1 MEKNYTANYET
12 GDIVFTCIG
21 AALFGQISAASQ
33 NWCNHVGL
41 IIGHNG
47 EDYLVAESRI
57 PLSTVTTLSLFI
69 QRSAEQRYAVRRLR
83 DGLTVKQKLAI
94 MEQVPARLNKF
105 YHTGFKYESSRQFC
119 SKFVFDIYK
128 DALDI
133 SVGDIET
140 FQNLFQRNPQAKLT
154 FWKFWFMGAIPWDR
168 KTVTP
173 ASLWLHPNLELITA
187 QGIETSQPERL
198 RRCNLT

>member
-1 MEKNYTANYET
+1 MIINYPEKYET

-21 AALFGQISAASQ
+21 AALFGQISTASLC
-33 NWCNHVGL
+33 WCNHVGI

-47 EDYLVAESRI
+47 NDYLVAESRV

-69 QRSAEQRYAVRRLR
+69 QRSAELRYAIRRLSG
-83 DGLTVKQKLAI
+83 GLTVEQKLAI
-94 MEQVPARLNKF
+94 VEQVPARLNKF

-128 DALDI
+128 EALCI
-133 SVGDIET
+133 SIGDVET
-140 FQNLFQRNPQAKLT
+140 FQQLLRSNPEAKLT
-154 FWKFWFMGAIPWDR
+154 FWKLWFMGSIPWER

-173 ASLWLHPNLELITA
+173 ASLWQHPNLDLIYESHTQEHIPGEA
-187 QGIETSQPERL
+187 A
-198 RRCNLT
+198 